1 VYFCIFRNQNRHNLA
16 LHSDV
21 KGFWPLRSLH
31 PFAPVSLSLYC
42 KNRVCLNQLG
52 TRSMIKVIQ
61 SQDPTLKPKARGYIS
76 DMSPYKKFWFIYE
89 QLTKSSY
96 YGRYL
101 ILSKNKYPLDKSKIR
116 IEELNNENGNTLLGT
131 VAGGV
136 LFGGVGAL
144 GGAMLGSRKSGAFV
158 LTDQNNKKTL
168 IEAKGTGIVKQ
179 LREYSLINQ
188 VFGS

>member
-1 VYFCIFRNQNRHNLA
+1 
-16 LHSDV
+16 
-21 KGFWPLRSLH
+21 
-31 PFAPVSLSLYC
+31 
-42 KNRVCLNQLG
+42 
-52 TRSMIKVIQ
+52 MIKVIQ

-76 DMSPYKKFWFIYE
+76 DMSPYKKFWSIYE
-89 QLTKSSY
+89 ELTKRSYYKPKMLLTKRSY